1 VIAVI
6 AVVVAVT
13 ATLIHQ
19 TQAIV
24 NQVQKMILIQ
34 EKKRKKILFNKKE
47 AENKNRDQEIK

>member
-1 VIAVI
+1 MIAAI

-13 ATLIHQ
+13 ATLIPRIQ
-19 TQAIV
+19 VIV

-34 EKKRKKILFNKKE
+34 EKKRKKILFNKRE